1 MALTSSL
8 SRAPTRPQGA
18 RRTETVLSTRRVVV
32 NGGSPRGYLGLL
44 PKLDYERSAS
54 EVRLTC
60 LAIARTQNQITVDI
74 TPGNTERC

>member
-8 SRAPTRPQGA
+8 SRVPTRPLGA

-44 PKLDYERSAS
+44 PNSILERSVS

-60 LAIARTQNQITVDI
+60 LAIARTRDQITVDI
-74 TPGNTERC
+74 TPGISERC